1 MPRTMSRHRPVV
13 MASNGI
19 VASGHPLASA
29 AGIRVMQEGG
39 NAFDAIVATAA
50 VVAVTKPSMTG
61 LGGHNLA
68 LIWNAKSQELAALDA
83 NGPAPAAATRERY
96 KDGIPEHGPLAA
108 SVPGTVAGWD
118 ALLSR
123 FGTRRLADLL
133 QPAIQYAE
141 QGFAVNY
148 LLHGEI
154 AGQQDA
160 LRRWPTSAAVLL
172 PGGKV
177 PEPTDVLRQPDLAGS
192 LKLIAQHGPSVF
204 YEGEIA
210 QRIGE
215 FMAANGGIVAAADF
229 SGFQPRWGQPWH
241 VTYRDVDFYGQPPPS
256 QGFIIGQELNV
267 FEGYDPASIS
277 EPDRI
282 HVMVEAK
289 KLAFADRTRY
299 LCDPEFTPVPLDV
312 LLSKDHA
319 SRQRERIG
327 ASAASGVKA
336 LDLALAGGE
345 TTYMCAVDGEGNAVS
360 FIQSLFH
367 NFGSCVIAGDTGILL
382 SNRMC
387 GFSTEAG
394 HPNVVEP
401 LKRPSMTLNTCM
413 IFRDGRPWI
422 VYGTPGADA
431 QVQTN
436 FQHAVDWVDFGMDVQ
451 TAIESPRYRHLPG
464 NKLLLESRF
473 APETIEALRAKGHE
487 VVVGG
492 PWEKETGGAQAIMID
507 PRSGVLQGGA
517 DPRRE
522 GYAIGF

>member
-1 MPRTMSRHRPVV
+1 MGAKGM
-13 MASNGI
+13 

-29 AGIRVMQEGG
+29 AGLRVLQDGG

-61 LGGHNLA
+61 IGGHNLA
-68 LIWNAKSQELAALDA
+68 VIWDVKRQELLTLDA
-83 NGPAPAAATRERY
+83 NGPAPAGATLEAYRG
-96 KDGIPEHGPLAA
+96 GIPATGPLAA

-123 FGTRRLADLL
+123 VGSRRLADLL
-133 QPAIQYAE
+133 QPAIGLAE
-141 QGFAVNY
+141 HGFPVNY

-154 AGQQDA
+154 EAMQDELA
-160 LRRWPTSAAVLL
+160 HWPDTAAVLL
-172 PGGKV
+172 PGGRV
-177 PEPTDVLRQPDLAGS
+177 PAPTDLLVQANLARS
-192 LKLIAQHGPSVF
+192 LKLIAQQGPAAF
-204 YEGEIA
+204 YEGELA
-210 QRIGE
+210 RRIGE
-215 FMAANGGIVAAADF
+215 HMAANGGLLAAGDF
-229 SGFQPRWGQPWH
+229 SGFKPRWGAPWH
-241 VTYRDVDFYGQPPPS
+241 VAYRDVDFYGQLPPS

-267 FEGYDPASIS
+267 FEAYDPRALS
-277 EPDRI
+277 EPERL

-289 KLAFADRTRY
+289 KLAFADRARY
-299 LCDPEFTPVPLDV
+299 LCDPEFTAVPLEL

-319 SRQRERIG
+319 ARQRARIG
-327 ASAASGVKA
+327 ASAATNVQA
-336 LDLALAGGE
+336 LDLAVAGGE
-345 TTYMCAVDGEGNAVS
+345 TTYMCAADAQGNAVS

-367 NFGSCVIAGDTGILL
+367 NFGSCVVAGDTGILL
-382 SNRMC
+382 NNRMC
-387 GFSTEAG
+387 GFSTEEG

-401 LKRPSMTLNTCM
+401 GKRPSMTLNTCM
-413 IFRDGRPWI
+413 IFRGGRPWV

-436 FQHAVDWVDFGMDVQ
+436 FQHAVDFVDFGMDVQ

-473 APETIEALRAKGHE
+473 APETVAALRAKGHE
-487 VVVGG
+487 IVMAG

-507 PRSGVLQGGA
+507 PDSGVFQGGA

-522 GYAIGF
+522 GYALAW

>member
-1 MPRTMSRHRPVV
+1 
-13 MASNGI
+13 
-19 VASGHPLASA
+19 
-29 AGIRVMQEGG
+29 
-39 NAFDAIVATAA
+39 
-50 VVAVTKPSMTG
+50 
-61 LGGHNLA
+61 
-68 LIWNAKSQELAALDA
+68 
-83 NGPAPAAATRERY
+83 
-96 KDGIPEHGPLAA
+96 
-108 SVPGTVAGWD
+108 
-118 ALLSR
+118 
-123 FGTRRLADLL
+123 
-133 QPAIQYAE
+133 
-141 QGFAVNY
+141 
-148 LLHGEI
+148 
-154 AGQQDA
+154 
-160 LRRWPTSAAVLL
+160 
-172 PGGKV
+172 
-177 PEPTDVLRQPDLAGS
+177 
-192 LKLIAQHGPSVF
+192 VF

-401 LKRPSMTLNTCM
+401 RKRPSMTLNTCM

-492 PWEKETGGAQAIMID
+492 PWEKETGGAQAIMVD